1 MKRVIIILASAI
13 LLASCSSQAKL
24 LNTSTHSRSQAV
36 TPVAAILA
44 DLQVNPE
51 KINYL
56 YIPSNTVKLGG
67 EENVINS
74 AVSEALMANGNADVL
89 VSMEHQIKYNAD
101 GQIESVLVTGYVAK
115 YVNFRNPSEGELYK
129 YLQNNNNGGSDG
141 DSKKI
146 KLF

>member
-24 LNTSTHSRSQAV
+24 LNTSTHSRSKAV
-36 TPVAAILA
+36 TPFVAILA

-51 KINYL
+51 KISYL

-115 YVNFRNPSEGELYK
+115 YANFRNPSEGELYK
-129 YLQNNNNGGSDG
+129 YLQYNNNGGSDG